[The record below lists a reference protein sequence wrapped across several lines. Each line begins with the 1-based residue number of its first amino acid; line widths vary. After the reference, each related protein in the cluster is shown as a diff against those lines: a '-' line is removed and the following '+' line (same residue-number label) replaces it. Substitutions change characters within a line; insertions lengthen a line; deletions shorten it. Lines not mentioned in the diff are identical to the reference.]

1 MKISFFFTLIL
12 LLAFPYVFSQ
22 NIKVSGKVTDSNNF
36 PIPGGNII
44 EKGTT
49 NSTQTDID
57 GNYTIKVRPSATLT
71 FSCMGMKTQEIKVT
85 NTTLNIVMFPEP
97 TQMAGIVVTALGIK
111 REKKAVGYSVQE
123 IKGQTISQA
132 GQTNA
137 ISALSGNIA
146 GIQVTAPSSMGG
158 STRVLIRGVGSLT
171 QNNRPLIV
179 IDGIPMDDSNYN
191 SASTHRGSGGIDYGD
206 ASADINPDDIES
218 VSVLKGGP
226 AAALYGS
233 RAANGVI
240 IYTTKSG
247 KKGKSEITLKTGLA
261 IENIYI
267 MPKLQNEYGGGSS
280 NEMQTATINGR
291 LYNLTDYSMD
301 ESWGPKYNPDLMYL
315 PWSAFDPEFPNDYLV
330 PKPWIAPKKDI
341 ISFFNTGYTTT
352 NNIALSHAAKNN
364 NIRVAISNQNTTGIV
379 PNTRLTRNT
388 FSIKGG
394 ALLHTKLRFDGMLSY
409 ISTSGFNRPS
419 QGYDNNSVSQKFF
432 QWGQRQLDFDNLK
445 NYKLPNGK
453 QRTWNRTSWSDPTP
467 LYSDNPYWMIYENTS
482 NDKRNRY
489 TGNVKLKYNFTK
501 NLYGVANIYGDQYD
515 FTIRERTAVYSHDMS
530 SYSQAIRLFSEMN
543 YEARLHFDKR
553 WNKFSSNTFIGINRR
568 DNQYQAISGSTSG
581 GLIIPN
587 LYHLSNSKN
596 LAVSTNYD
604 SRSRVNSF
612 YASLSIGYANMLYLE
627 ATNRKDWF
635 STISRPANYPSVT
648 GSFIFSELLSD
659 VSWLSFGKIRYGWA
673 KVSNGA
679 NPYST
684 TDYFSINKP
693 FHSIPTYFNNTRAS
707 NPDLIPETK
716 TSKEIG
722 LEAQF
727 FQNRIG
733 LDIALYE
740 ETTRNLITPLQV
752 TTTTGYYSKYI
763 NAGKLQNRGI
773 EVTLSSTPIAS
784 ENFTWN
790 ITGNFSKNDNKLL
803 SLYQNT
809 KSMHLSSAPFRVDL
823 LAVVGERYGQLYGHD
838 FAYDENGYK
847 IINPNGTYK
856 TGARKALGCIIPDYN
871 IGIRNAF
878 TYKKL
883 TLRFLLD
890 IQKGGSYFSTT
901 YMHGQSN
908 GILEETA
915 ANGIRENGII
925 LEGVLE
931 NGMPNT
937 KVLSAYS
944 WGKAHKN
951 SIDAQNVF
959 DASYFK
965 LREITFSYKLPT
977 QAFRD
982 KINQVTL
989 SVFAR
994 NFLVWGLRWNGMDPE
1009 NTSYG
1014 SGNIQGLEGG
1024 SLPSTR
1030 TYGLNIEIKI

>member
-1 MKISFFFTLIL
+1 MKTSFIFTLIL
-12 LLAFPYVFSQ
+12 LLTCSHLFAQ
-22 NIKVSGKVTDSNNF
+22 HRNISGKITDSNNL
-36 PIPGGNII
+36 PLPGVSVI

-49 NSTQTDID
+49 NGTQTNID
-57 GNYTIKVRPSATLT
+57 GTYTIKAPPTATLT
-71 FSCMGMKTQEIKVT
+71 FSFMGMKAQEIKAAS
-85 NTTLNIVMFPEP
+85 TTINIVMELES
-97 TQMAGIVVTALGIK
+97 TQIADIVVTALGIK

-123 IKGQTISQA
+123 IKGETINQA

-158 STRVLIRGVGSLT
+158 SSRVLIRGVGSLT

-191 SASTHRGSGGIDYGD
+191 SSSTNKGSGGIDYGD
-206 ASADINPDDIES
+206 ASADINPADIES

-247 KKGKSEITLKTGLA
+247 KKEKSKITLKTGLA
-261 IENIYI
+261 LENIYI
-267 MPKLQNEYGGGSS
+267 IPKLQKEYGGGSS
-280 NEMQTATINGR
+280 NTMKTATINGQ
-291 LYNLTDYSMD
+291 LYNVADYGMD
-301 ESWGPKYNPDLMYL
+301 ESWGPKYNANLMYL
-315 PWSAFDPEFPNDYLV
+315 PWSAFDPEFPDDYLV
-330 PKPWIAPKKDI
+330 TKPWIAPRKDVT
-341 ISFFNTGYTTT
+341 SFFNTGYTATT
-352 NNIALSHAAKNN
+352 NLSLSHSTKNDN
-364 NIRVAISNQNTTGIV
+364 VRVSLSNQNTTGIT
-379 PNTRLTRNT
+379 PNSKLAKTT
-388 FSIKGG
+388 FSINGG
-394 ALLHTKLRFDGMLSY
+394 ALLHNKLRFDGMLTY
-409 ISTSGFNRPS
+409 TNTNGFNRPS
-419 QGYDNNSVSQKFF
+419 QGYSRNSVSQTLF

-467 LYSDNPYWMIYENTS
+467 LYSDNPYWMIYENTTD
-482 NDKRNRY
+482 DKRNRY
-489 TGNVKLKYNFTK
+489 TGNIKFKYNFIK
-501 NLYGVANIYGDQYD
+501 NLYAIVNIYGDQYD
-515 FTIRERTAVYSHDMS
+515 FTIRERTAVHSHDMS
-530 SYSQAIRLFSEMN
+530 SSSQAVRLFSEIN

-553 WNKFSSNTFIGINRR
+553 WNKLSFNTFIGANRR
-568 DNQYQAISGSTSG
+568 DNQYHAISGSTSG

-596 LAVSTNYD
+596 LATSTTYD
-604 SRSRVNSF
+604 MESRVNSF
-612 YASLSIGYANMLYLE
+612 YASLSLGYSNLLYLE

-635 STISRPANYPSVT
+635 STISQPANYPSVT

-659 VSWLSFGKIRYGWA
+659 VSWLSFGKIRCGWA

-679 NPYST
+679 NPYSNKN
-684 TDYFSINKP
+684 YFRINPP
-693 FHSIPTYFNNTRAS
+693 FHSIPTYSNETRAN
-707 NPDLIPETK
+707 NPNLIPETK

-722 LEAQF
+722 LETQF

-740 ETTRNLITPLQV
+740 DITRDLITPLKI
-752 TTTTGYYSKYI
+752 TRTTGFDSKYI

-773 EVTLSSTPIAS
+773 EITLSLTPIQS
-784 ENFTWN
+784 DDFTWN

-809 KSMHLSSAPFRVDL
+809 KSLHLASAPFRVNL
-823 LAVVGERYGQLYGHD
+823 LAVVGEQYGQLHGYD
-838 FAYDENGYK
+838 FAYDKNGNK
-847 IINPNGTYK
+847 IINSNGTYK
-856 TGARKALGCIIPDYN
+856 VGEFKTLGSIIPDYN
-871 IGIRNAF
+871 IGIRNNF
-878 TYKKL
+878 THKQL
-883 TLRFLLD
+883 TLGFLLD
-890 IQKGGSYFSTT
+890 IQKGGNYFSTT
-901 YMHGQSN
+901 HMHGCSN
-908 GILEETA
+908 GILAETA
-915 ANGIRENGII
+915 VNGIRENGIV

-931 NGMPNT
+931 NGLPNT
-937 KVLSAYS
+937 KVISAYR
-944 WGKAHKN
+944 WGKAHHN
-951 SIDAQNVF
+951 TVDAQNVF

-965 LREITFSYKLPT
+965 LREITLSYKLPT
-977 QAFRD
+977 QTFR
-982 KINQVTL
+982 KKAPQVTFTA
-989 SVFAR
+989 FAR
-994 NFLVWGLRWNGMDPE
+994 NFWIWGLKWDGMDPE